1 MINEILLQFDGGSR
15 GNPGLAGGGVV
26 IYENKEEIV
35 SGCIPITQS
44 TTNNQAEYL
53 ALKEGLLL
61 ALNEGYK
68 EITVQGDSM
77 LVINQ
82 VNGLW
87 KVKNKELKI
96 IHSEIVNLIKCFDKV
111 ILEHI
116 YRKHN
121 KRADELANQA
131 MDLLTLNLKT

>member
-1 MINEILLQFDGGSR
+1 MNNEILIQFDGGSR
-15 GNPGLAGGGVV
+15 GNPGIAGGGVV
-26 IYENKEEIV
+26 IYKNKEEII
-35 SGCIPITQS
+35 SGCIPLSQS
-44 TTNNQAEYL
+44 MTNNQAEYL

-61 ALNEGYK
+61 AFNEGYT

-77 LVINQ
+77 LVVNQ

-96 IHSEIVNLIKCFDKV
+96 IHTEIVNLIKCFENV
-111 ILEHI
+111 TLEHI
-116 YRKHN
+116 YRKFN

-131 MDLLTLNLKT
+131 MDLMTLNLKT